1 MEMTKFLLISIF
13 FSYKTLLSVG
23 KTHPNTLKKV
33 NSKTPLSLQN
43 AQIVY
48 FSKLTIS
55 NL

>member
-1 MEMTKFLLISIF
+1 MTKFLLISIF
-13 FSYKTLLSVG
+13 FSYKTLLSIG

-33 NSKTPLSLQN
+33 NFQTPFSLQN

-48 FSKLTIS
+48 FFKLAIN